1 MNKEQEKQI
10 RKWCK
15 DNNWTDLFLHEN
27 KFYAFPP
34 HAVIPLPVPI
44 EDNKIN
50 YESRRCDQLLYL
62 ATAID
67 LFIFFQM
74 LSRFLLFPWLSLKIT
89 LTAIFGALCV
99 LALVELYTSICR
111 KYDLRNIFRYPLII
125 ISMFFI
131 SYQVFWI
138 FLASK

>member
-1 MNKEQEKQI
+1 MNKQYEKQI
-10 RKWCK
+10 RQWCE
-15 DNNWTDLFLHEN
+15 DNNWTDLFIHEN

-67 LFIFFQM
+67 SFIFFQM
-74 LSRFLLFPWLSLKIT
+74 LLRFVILPWLSFKIT
-89 LTAIFGALCV
+89 LNAIFGALCI
-99 LALVELYTSICR
+99 LAVIEFYTLMYR
-111 KYDLRNIFRYPLII
+111 KYDLQTIFRYPLII
-125 ISMFFI
+125 ISIFFI
-131 SYQVFWI
+131 NYQLFWI
-138 FLASK
+138 FLAYK